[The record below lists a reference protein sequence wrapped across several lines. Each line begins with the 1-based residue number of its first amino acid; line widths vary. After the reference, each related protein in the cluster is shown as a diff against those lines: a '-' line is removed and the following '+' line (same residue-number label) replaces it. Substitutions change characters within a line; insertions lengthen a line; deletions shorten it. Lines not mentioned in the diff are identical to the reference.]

1 VKEFIDVL
9 LQVITVVLSI
19 AVTFGL
25 TLWKGMERRMDNVEK
40 DKADRDE
47 VDELR
52 NELKLLSNAM
62 RQSNDMAGQLNVAI
76 ARITEQMARVA
87 SDIESEKRTRSDA
100 NKEIMAAIRETK
112 ADIIRQVQQNMAY
125 GRRKT
130 DQPS

>member
-9 LQVITVVLSI
+9 VPIMTAFLSL
-19 AVTFGL
+19 AAGL
-25 TLWKGMERRMDNVEK
+25 LLALWKGMERRVNNVEK
-40 DKADRDE
+40 EKADKEE